1 MLSIIAA
8 LNENFII
15 GNNNKL
21 IWHFPE
27 DLKRFKALTMGKT
40 IIMGRKTFESLPGIL
55 PGRKH
60 IVITKNQDYSHENVV
75 IVHDI
80 NKVINLKNTSEENF
94 IIGGGKIYKALLP
107 YASKLYLTKVH
118 SKQSG
123 DTFFPRFNEDNYTV
137 IEDIKHPDYDFITL
151 KKNNLESR

>member
-8 LNENFII
+8 LNENFVI

-27 DLKRFKALTMGKT
+27 DLKRFKSLTMGKT

-60 IVITKNQDYSHENVV
+60 IVITKNQDYSHEDVV

-94 IIGGGKIYKALLP
+94 IIGGGKIYKELLP
-107 YASKLYLTKVH
+107 YTSKLYLTKVH

-137 IEDIKHPDYDFITL
+137 IEDIKHSDYDFITL
-151 KKNNLESR
+151 KKTI

>member
-8 LNENFII
+8 LNENFVI

-60 IVITKNQDYSHENVV
+60 IVITQNQDYSHENVV

-80 NKVINLKNTSEENF
+80 NKIINLKNTSEENF
-94 IIGGGKIYKALLP
+94 IIGGGKIYKELLP

-123 DTFFPRFNEDNYTV
+123 DTFFPRFNEDNYT
-137 IEDIKHPDYDFITL
+137 ILEDIKHADYDFITL
-151 KKNNLESR
+151 KKTI